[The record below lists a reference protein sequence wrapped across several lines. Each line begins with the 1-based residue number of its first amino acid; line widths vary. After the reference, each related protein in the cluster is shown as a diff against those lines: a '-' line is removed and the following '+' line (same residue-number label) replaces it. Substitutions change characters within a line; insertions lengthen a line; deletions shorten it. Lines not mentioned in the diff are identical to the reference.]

1 MPHTTKNDSK
11 SVLIKNSWV
20 ITSSP
25 FTWNRLNPVI
35 RSKWKNT
42 DRSERVT
49 TMSTNKYCL
58 IFVNNYR
65 MALPRF
71 WSPSFYLDCIGLNIV
86 DNIFRESFLNWFFY
100 DLSYLRISR
109 QMLFF
114 IIIDVE
120 QLLVSDWFFNILIE
134 LNFP

>member
-1 MPHTTKNDSK
+1 MPHTTKNDRK
-11 SVLIKNSWV
+11 SVLIQNSWV

-42 DRSERVT
+42 DRSERMT
-49 TMSTNKYCL
+49 TMSSNKYCL
-58 IFVNNYR
+58 IFINNYG
-65 MALPRF
+65 MTLPRF
-71 WSPSFYLDCIGLNIV
+71 WSPSFNFDRISLDII
-86 DNIFRESFLNWFFY
+86 DNIFRKCFLNWFFY
-100 DLSYLRISR
+100 YLSYLRIGR

-114 IIIDVE
+114 IIIDVQ
-120 QLLVSDWFFNILIE
+120 QLLVSDRFFNILIE

>member
-1 MPHTTKNDSK
+1 MPHTTENDCK
-11 SVLIKNSWV
+11 SVFIKNSWMV
-20 ITSSP
+20 TSSP
-25 FTWNRLNPVI
+25 FTWNRLNPGI

-42 DRSERVT
+42 DRSERMT
-49 TMSTNKYCL
+49 AMSSNKYCL

-65 MALPRF
+65 MALSRF
-71 WSPSFYLDCIGLNIV
+71 WSPSFDLDRISLNIV

-100 DLSYLRISR
+100 DLSYLRICR

-114 IIIDVE
+114 IVIDVE
-120 QLLVSDWFFNILIE
+120 QLLVSDRFFNILIE